1 MTSDSD
7 IATALDL
14 PAQLDLAAVH
24 RIVGED
30 IPYGT
35 WVCDRSGGLVYVSDS
50 FLDLV
55 GMTLE
60 ECREFGWS
68 SRLPPDRVERTLTDW
83 RHCVAN
89 GSQWDYEYLIRG
101 ADGEY
106 RGVHSRGIPV
116 RGGAGQVL
124 AWVGLHLDVTERKRT
139 EAELASLMSELG
151 RLTVPSRTR
160 PAGEALHAV
169 ASSACE
175 AAQAYFSCDR
185 VSLWRRT
192 DRLPLLVARVPPG
205 APAPHDVDLAALP
218 HLWDELATLRPVLVG
233 QGGRVPDAA
242 EGGCLTRSRV
252 RTQLRLPI
260 SIDSTA
266 DAFFAL
272 DWTQPGAV
280 LASRTLALA
289 QDFAARAAD
298 VLADAWRAD
307 ERRQRALE
315 INDNVIQALVRA
327 KGAREL
333 GVADELDRAL
343 DEALEATRQ
352 VIAHLLAAEGGTE
365 FAPGQL
371 VRGSKPPGAAPV
383 AAESPGQ
390 ARVLLVDDQP
400 AYRALLR
407 HTLRAERRFV
417 VVGEASDG
425 AEAVSL
431 ASSVAADVIVLDLS
445 MPTMDGLEAI
455 RLLRERVPRVKILA
469 LSGFAAEHLRAPA
482 LEQGADAYLEK
493 GGPIDEIVR
502 TLTDLVPA
510 PKH

>member
-1 MTSDSD
+1 VTSNGDSV
-7 IATALDL
+7 TVLGF

-35 WVCDRSGGLVYVSDS
+35 WVCDRDGALVYLSDS

-60 ECREFGWS
+60 ECRDSGWS

-89 GSQWDYEYLIRG
+89 GSQWDYEHLIRG
-101 ADGEY
+101 VDGEY
-106 RGVHSRGIPV
+106 RVVHSRGVPV
-116 RGGAGQVL
+116 RGTGGEVV
-124 AWVGLHLDVTERKRT
+124 AWVGLNLDVTERKRT

-151 RLTVPSRTR
+151 RLTVPSGTR
-160 PAGEALHAV
+160 PAGDALLAV
-169 ASSACE
+169 ATSACE
-175 AAQAYFSCDR
+175 AAQAYFGCDR

-205 APAPHDVDLAALP
+205 AAAGYDVDLAALP
-218 HLWDELATLRPVLVG
+218 HLWDELAPLRPVLVG
-233 QGGRVPDAA
+233 QGGRAPDAA
-242 EGGCLTRSRV
+242 EATCLTRSRV

-260 SIDSTA
+260 SIDNTA

-272 DWTQPGAV
+272 DWTQPGA

-289 QDFAARAAD
+289 QDFATRAAA
-298 VLADAWRAD
+298 VLADAWRRD

-333 GVADELDRAL
+333 GAGDELDRAL
-343 DEALEATRQ
+343 DEALEATRH
-352 VIAHLLAAEGGTE
+352 VIGHLLAAEGGTE

-371 VRGSKPPGAAPV
+371 VRGSRGITAPPAP
-383 AAESPGQ
+383 AESVGQ

-455 RLLRERVPRVKILA
+455 RLLRERVPHVKILA

-482 LEQGADAYLEK
+482 LKQGADAYLEK

-502 TLTDLVPA
+502 TLTDLVA
-510 PKH
+510 ARTR